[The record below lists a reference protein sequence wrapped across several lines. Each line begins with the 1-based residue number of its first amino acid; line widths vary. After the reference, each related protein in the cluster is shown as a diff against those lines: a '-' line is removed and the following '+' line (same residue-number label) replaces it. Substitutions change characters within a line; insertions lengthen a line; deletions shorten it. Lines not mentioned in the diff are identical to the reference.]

1 MNCQFVD
8 SVMLPLP
15 AFPALFGKSS
25 SQSISQAELPHVTAL
40 HAQKRGA
47 TRAEFAFKEGEK
59 AVSFKNAVTVSDISP
74 HHRWAK

>member
-25 SQSISQAELPHVTAL
+25 SQSISQAELPHVTAP
-40 HAQKRGA
+40 HAQKRDA
-47 TRAEFAFKEGEK
+47 TRAEFAFQQREK
-59 AVSFKNAVTVSDISP
+59 LLLLKILSLLLGLGRLRET
-74 HHRWAK
+74 